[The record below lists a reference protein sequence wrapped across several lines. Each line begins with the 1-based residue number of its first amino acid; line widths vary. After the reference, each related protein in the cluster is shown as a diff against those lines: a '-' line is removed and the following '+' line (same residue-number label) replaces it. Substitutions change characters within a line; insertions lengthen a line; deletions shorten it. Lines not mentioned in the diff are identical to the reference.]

1 MRDSLSRISLSPMI
15 GELTAAQLG
24 AQSVFSGSASSDYFR
39 YSTDQINRFL
49 TQRGFGIVQQDRVE
63 VMPPGYDP
71 SRDMPYPRGQR
82 PPDQQGGSVN
92 VIGQNAGLEL
102 PAWSLTKW
110 LSEWFVAT
118 DAVSKNA
125 KQSMFLLLVAIIIIA
140 AGFFS
145 LR

>member
-1 MRDSLSRISLSPMI
+1 MRDSFARISLTPMI

-24 AQSVFSGSASSDYFR
+24 AQSVFSGSAPSGYFR

-49 TQRGFGIVQQDRVE
+49 TQRGYGIAQQDEIE

-71 SRDMPYPRGQR
+71 SASMPYPRGQR
-82 PPDQQGGSVN
+82 PPAQQGGDVN
-92 VIGQNAGLEL
+92 VVGEV
-102 PAWSLTKW
+102 PAWTLTKKF
-110 LSEWFVAT
+110 SEWFVST
-118 DAVSKNA
+118 DAVSKEA
-125 KQSMFLLLVAIIIIA
+125 KQSLFLLVVAVVIIA

>member
-1 MRDSLSRISLSPMI
+1 MRDSFARISLTPMI

-24 AQSVFSGSASSDYFR
+24 AQSVFSGSAPSDYFR

-49 TQRGFGIVQQDRVE
+49 TQRGYGIAQQDKIE

-71 SRDMPYPRGQR
+71 SASMPYPRGQR
-82 PPDQQGGSVN
+82 PPTQEGGAVN
-92 VIGQNAGLEL
+92 VIDEL
-102 PAWSLTKW
+102 PAWSITKG
-110 LSEWFVAT
+110 LSEWFVST
-118 DAVSKNA
+118 DSVSKEA
-125 KQSMFLLLVAIIIIA
+125 KQSLFLLVVAVVIIA